1 MPPKKKG
8 KKSKAEQEA
17 EKLAAEAE
25 AARLEKEAEEKR
37 IADAKAAEEAA
48 QRKIEEQKQFRTDE
62 LDRLAAS
69 YQDMLP
75 VLEARA
81 ESLAKHKKK
90 FADAEEWDKYMSC
103 STKPATTEA
112 GLNTYLTETKEKTN
126 MNLQEAM
133 DCFAYTE
140 TIVNELFSSVSKM
153 KSTFDYDDEKV
164 ERIRLFRPVLRDMC
178 LAKLDEATCHIIQ
191 HSDHYFVSTAD
202 GKGKEI
208 RLGKKSE
215 GLKIGMWVNHQ
226 KKSFKYYPLIF
237 KNLDMR
243 IDIPRP
249 FASAQVA
256 IRAIHFPYRQI
267 SSRFGTENLVLGGIF
282 QLDIIHLP
290 STAKLVKGWVMRSID
305 EKSTSIHK
313 SNYPIG
319 NPDGVISAVAPQIK
333 CSIKLGAGHILPEDP
348 KVAWFH
354 PVDHRW
360 VTDAVS
366 DSHFNAET
374 NELKFNVVAVG
385 SFAVVQDALE
395 DLCFK
400 EWSVKPVMARG
411 EEQEIHYTMQT
422 PRFTV
427 KIAAKSGGK
436 CQLLEPQIGPLKE
449 LREKLLEP
457 AQLLN
462 ELKVA
467 GINLMPTDENA
478 TKAKLH
484 NAEAPGLTVKTPEI
498 EKKACFVVSHLCT
511 SFDFMSSRWNNSIGK
526 GRCSLQVKETDAF
539 TGGSDLVDYSVGLI
553 ELDKESQTAKDA
565 PEVGEVVDGIKCSL
579 ILGGEEPSSRA
590 FNDQIMSGTETELYM
605 SNCVKHIC
613 TPESLERVDASN
625 GQINDTVRSLLL
637 LTRPFSFC

>member
-25 AARLEKEAEEKR
+25 AARLEKEAEERR
-37 IADAKAAEEAA
+37 IAEEKAAEEAR
-48 QRKIEEQKQFRTDE
+48 QRKIEEQKQFRQDE

-69 YQDMLP
+69 FEEMLP
-75 VLEARA
+75 IVSARA
-81 ESLAKHKKK
+81 ESLAMHKQK
-90 FADAEEWDKYMSC
+90 FAEAEEWDRYMSC
-103 STKPATTEA
+103 VTKFASNEA
-112 GLNTYLTETKEKTN
+112 DLNTYLSETKAITN

-133 DCFAYTE
+133 DCFTYTE
-140 TIVNELFSSVSKM
+140 TIVNDLFSSVSKM
-153 KSTFDYDDEKV
+153 MSSFDFDADKV
-164 ERIRLFRPVLRDMC
+164 EVMRGFMPLLREMC
-178 LAKLDEATCHIIQ
+178 VTKLDEATLDIIQ

-208 RLGKKSE
+208 KLGKKS
-215 GLKIGMWVNHQ
+215 GDIKMGMWVFHQ

-237 KNLDMR
+237 DNLDMR

-256 IRAIHFPYRQI
+256 VRAIHFPYRQI

-290 STAKLVKGWVMRSID
+290 PTAKKVTGWVMRQVT
-305 EKSTSIHK
+305 EKSTKIHK

-333 CSIKLGAGHILPEDP
+333 CSLKLGSGLILPEDP

-354 PVDHRW
+354 PVEHRW
-360 VTDAVS
+360 VTDAVT
-366 DSHFNAET
+366 DADYNPDT
-374 NELKFNVVAVG
+374 GTLKFHVVAVG
-385 SFAVVQDALE
+385 SFAVVQDALT

-400 EWSVKPVMARG
+400 QWSVTPVMARG
-411 EEQEIHYTMQT
+411 DEEQEIHYTLQT

-436 CQLLEPQIGPLKE
+436 CQLLEPQIEPLKE

-462 ELKVA
+462 ELRVA
-467 GINLMPTDENA
+467 GINIMPTDENA
-478 TKAKLH
+478 SKAKLH
-484 NAEAPGLTVKTPEI
+484 NSDAPGLTLKTPEI

-526 GRCSLQVKETDAF
+526 GRCTFQVKETDAF
-539 TGGSDLVDYSVGLI
+539 TGGSDLVDYSVGMV
-553 ELDKESQTAKDA
+553 ELDKESQTAIDA

-590 FNDQIMSGTETELYM
+590 FNPQIVSGTETQLYM
-605 SNCVKHIC
+605 SKCVKHIC
-613 TPESLERVDASN
+613 TPESLARVEASN
-625 GQINDTVRSLLL
+625 GQINDTVKSL
-637 LTRPFSFC
+637 